1 MLASMMCSTSA
12 SSSPSSAHLQLRR
25 RHCLR
30 FSMGAP
36 YFCLNAFCAPGCSAA
51 PGTSWCSGLVC
62 HRLKQLGSQWTASVW
77 LTLRSSSRTS
87 CFQRKGVM
95 LWSVRPIIV
104 GSSVANLARGQVCVY
119 RVGLEEELESKL
131 S

>member
-1 MLASMMCSTSA
+1 
-12 SSSPSSAHLQLRR
+12 
-25 RHCLR
+25 
-30 FSMGAP
+30 
-36 YFCLNAFCAPGCSAA
+36 
-51 PGTSWCSGLVC
+51 
-62 HRLKQLGSQWTASVW
+62 
-77 LTLRSSSRTS
+77 
-87 CFQRKGVM
+87 M